1 MRGNLHKLTFTQYF
15 APAFSE
21 NTGFTEEWERWKSER
36 RSRLRRAWF
45 RERMD
50 PNEVLPDVGIEDLAS
65 DASGEFLENFK
76 YLVGL
81 LIQWIASG
89 KKIKKDLSHG

>member
-1 MRGNLHKLTFTQYF
+1 
-15 APAFSE
+15 
-21 NTGFTEEWERWKSER
+21 
-36 RSRLRRAWF
+36 
-45 RERMD
+45 MD
-50 PNEVLPDVGIEDLAS
+50 PNEALPDVGIEDLAS

-89 KKIKKDLSHG
+89 KRFSKFKHDFNNQFAN

>member
-1 MRGNLHKLTFTQYF
+1 
-15 APAFSE
+15 
-21 NTGFTEEWERWKSER
+21 
-36 RSRLRRAWF
+36 
-45 RERMD
+45 MD
-50 PNEVLPDVGIEDLAS
+50 PNEALPDVGIEDLAS

-89 KKIKKDLSHG
+89 KKIKNQFSHGENAG

>member
-1 MRGNLHKLTFTQYF
+1 
-15 APAFSE
+15 
-21 NTGFTEEWERWKSER
+21 
-36 RSRLRRAWF
+36 
-45 RERMD
+45 MD
-50 PNEVLPDVGIEDLAS
+50 PNEALPDVGIEDLAS

-89 KKIKKDLSHG
+89 KKIKTKNFLTVKLSVNLFKPVKILVDVTF

>member
-1 MRGNLHKLTFTQYF
+1 
-15 APAFSE
+15 
-21 NTGFTEEWERWKSER
+21 
-36 RSRLRRAWF
+36 
-45 RERMD
+45 MD
-50 PNEVLPDVGIEDLAS
+50 PNEALPDVGIEDLAS

-89 KKIKKDLSHG
+89 KRFSKFKHDFNDQFAN

>member
-1 MRGNLHKLTFTQYF
+1 
-15 APAFSE
+15 
-21 NTGFTEEWERWKSER
+21 
-36 RSRLRRAWF
+36 
-45 RERMD
+45 MD
-50 PNEVLPDVGIEDLAS
+50 PNEALPDVGIEDLAS

-89 KKIKKDLSHG
+89 KRFSKFLHDFNDQFAN

>member
-1 MRGNLHKLTFTQYF
+1 
-15 APAFSE
+15 
-21 NTGFTEEWERWKSER
+21 
-36 RSRLRRAWF
+36 
-45 RERMD
+45 MD
-50 PNEVLPDVGIEDLAS
+50 PNEALPDVGSEDLAA

-89 KKIKKDLSHG
+89 KKIKTKTFSR

>member
-1 MRGNLHKLTFTQYF
+1 
-15 APAFSE
+15 
-21 NTGFTEEWERWKSER
+21 
-36 RSRLRRAWF
+36 
-45 RERMD
+45 MD
-50 PNEVLPDVGIEDLAS
+50 PNEALPDVGIEDLAS

-89 KKIKKDLSHG
+89 KKIKKNSHGETVGQSI

>member
-1 MRGNLHKLTFTQYF
+1 
-15 APAFSE
+15 
-21 NTGFTEEWERWKSER
+21 
-36 RSRLRRAWF
+36 
-45 RERMD
+45 MD
-50 PNEVLPDVGIEDLAS
+50 PNEALPDVGIEDLAS

-89 KKIKKDLSHG
+89 KKIKKQFSHGETAG

>member
-1 MRGNLHKLTFTQYF
+1 
-15 APAFSE
+15 
-21 NTGFTEEWERWKSER
+21 
-36 RSRLRRAWF
+36 
-45 RERMD
+45 MD
-50 PNEVLPDVGIEDLAS
+50 PNEALPDVGIEDLAS

-89 KKIKKDLSHG
+89 KIFSKFLHDFNDQFAN

>member
-1 MRGNLHKLTFTQYF
+1 
-15 APAFSE
+15 
-21 NTGFTEEWERWKSER
+21 
-36 RSRLRRAWF
+36 
-45 RERMD
+45 MD
-50 PNEVLPDVGIEDLAS
+50 PNEALPDVGIEDLAS

-89 KKIKKDLSHG
+89 KKIKKNFLTVKLSVNPFKPVKILVDVTF

>member
-1 MRGNLHKLTFTQYF
+1 
-15 APAFSE
+15 
-21 NTGFTEEWERWKSER
+21 
-36 RSRLRRAWF
+36 
-45 RERMD
+45 MD
-50 PNEVLPDVGIEDLAS
+50 PNEALPDVGIEDLAS

-89 KKIKKDLSHG
+89 KKIKNFLTAKLSVNPFKPVKILVDVTF

>member
-1 MRGNLHKLTFTQYF
+1 
-15 APAFSE
+15 
-21 NTGFTEEWERWKSER
+21 
-36 RSRLRRAWF
+36 
-45 RERMD
+45 MD
-50 PNEVLPDVGIEDLAS
+50 PNEALPDVGIEDLAS

-89 KKIKKDLSHG
+89 KKIKRKNFLTVTLSVNPFKPVKILVDVTF